1 VGFWVWEEVACVAA
15 DDPVALAE
23 IEMYS
28 DLMIAA
34 AATPG
39 ERLTPERIDTILCVE
54 RDAERE
60 PKQPRVPQQRIS
72 EEREARGS

>member
-1 VGFWVWEEVACVAA
+1 VAA

-34 AATPG
+34 AGTSHT
-39 ERLTPERIDTILCVE
+39 RLPLERIDTILRVE
-54 RDAERE
+54 RDPNR
-60 PKQPRVPQQRIS
+60 PRVPQQRVS
-72 EEREARGS
+72 EEDAAAAVGSEQSPE